1 MYYAY
6 LSFLYSNRLLLPF
19 IQVANCVFKMVGN
32 IVLYLFVLSI
42 LVTLGDGNTKQKRLL
57 LNDPDVAN
65 RLASMESMLNI
76 LTQQMKEMKSGGG
89 KSSIISFYL
98 MMNT

>member
-1 MYYAY
+1 
-6 LSFLYSNRLLLPF
+6 
-19 IQVANCVFKMVGN
+19 MVGN

-76 LTQQMKEMKSGGG
+76 LTQQMKEMKTGGG
-89 KSSIISFYL
+89 KFSIIF
-98 MMNT
+98 

>member
-1 MYYAY
+1 MIP
-6 LSFLYSNRLLLPF
+6 LP
-19 IQVANCVFKMVGN
+19 VDSRVMSVEESLGYRC
-32 IVLYLFVLSI
+32 LYLFVLSI

-65 RLASMESMLNI
+65 RLASMENMINI

-89 KSSIISFYL
+89 KSTITFL
-98 MMNT
+98 NFTMNT

>member
-1 MYYAY
+1 MYYSY

-42 LVTLGDGNTKQKRLL
+42 LVTLGDGNTNQKRLL

-65 RLASMESMLNI
+65 RLASMESMINT
-76 LTQQMKEMKSGGG
+76 LTQQMTEIKAGGG
-89 KSSIISFYL
+89 KSSITFLIFL
-98 MMNT
+98 Q

>member
-1 MYYAY
+1 MYYSY
-6 LSFLYSNRLLLPF
+6 LFFLHSNILLLPF

-65 RLASMESMLNI
+65 RLASMENMINI

-89 KSSIISFYL
+89 KSTITFL
-98 MMNT
+98 NFTMNT